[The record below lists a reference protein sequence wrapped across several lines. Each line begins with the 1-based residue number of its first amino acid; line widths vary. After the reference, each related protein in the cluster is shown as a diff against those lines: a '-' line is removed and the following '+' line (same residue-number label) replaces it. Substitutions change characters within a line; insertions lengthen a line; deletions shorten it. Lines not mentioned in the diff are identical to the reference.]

1 MKSGAG
7 GLFFFVAII
16 FVGLLYGSS
25 KYKASQ
31 AREKAARLA
40 RLHEA
45 FCAALLLMAVKRP
58 PESTQLHR
66 ELMYAG
72 YSLAPLLRT
81 AEIIFD
87 SLRIAQSSPNP
98 STAASRI
105 DLALREWATNDFPL
119 RHTIPADVADELQRR
134 FDAALRDAHTGT
146 IFCQVQKEFEKYKTL
161 KTEKAKRTSFEKM
174 KAAVTAAV
182 ANPLIDS
189 PRLIADLD
197 VIGVEVGVSDSTG
210 AMGMLL

>member
-1 MKSGAG
+1 MNSSAG
-7 GLFFFVAII
+7 GVFFFLAFIC
-16 FVGLLYGSS
+16 VGLLYGANR
-25 KYKASQ
+25 YKESQ
-31 AREKAARLA
+31 AKEQAARLA
-40 RLHEA
+40 QLHEA

-87 SLRIAQSSPNP
+87 SLRIAQRSPNA

-105 DLALREWATNDFPL
+105 DLALREWAANDFPL
-119 RHTIPADVADELQRR
+119 RHTIPSDVADELQSR
-134 FDAALRDAHTGT
+134 FDAALRDAHAGT
-146 IFCQVQKEFEKYKTL
+146 VFCQVQKEFSKYKTL

-174 KAAVTAAV
+174 KTAVTAAV
-182 ANPLIDS
+182 ANPLIDT
-189 PRLIADLD
+189 PKLIVDLGA
-197 VIGVEVGVSDSTG
+197 IGVEVGVNDACDPEKTDG
-210 AMGMLL
+210 